1 MKATIYGTMI
11 CADCVELKQ
20 WLGEHPEKGG
30 WRWVDIT
37 ESTQNLKDFL
47 AVRDKNHVFDEVR
60 AAGNIG
66 IPCFVMENGEVL
78 LDAEKAC
85 AMLDTAQ
92 EE

>member
-30 WRWVDIT
+30 WTWVDIT

-47 AVRDKNHVFDEVR
+47 AVRDKNHAFDEVR

>member
-30 WRWVDIT
+30 WTWVDIT

-60 AAGNIG
+60 SAGNIG